1 MGNGQKELLIIIP
14 AYNEAKNIG
23 ALLDKLEEPEIA
35 DIADLLVM
43 NDASTDETANIVR
56 ARNHQVVTH
65 VYNLGYGS
73 GLQIGYKYALRNGY
87 RYVIQMDADGQ
98 HDACN
103 VREIYKRLKTKDE
116 KGHCPD
122 IVLGSRFVEGSADF
136 HTSVVK
142 KIAYTMFR
150 ILIRIGTG
158 KKIMDPTTGLQGL
171 SKRAFTFY
179 AGYNHFDDQY
189 PDANIIMQM
198 MLLGYRVEEIPAVM
212 HQRTEGISMHSG
224 LKPFFYMFRMMFS
237 IIAVWIRIK
246 LFHVDMEAVD
256 EVSIS

>member
-23 ALLDKLEEPEIA
+23 ALLDKLEEPEIM

-43 NDASTDETANIVR
+43 NDASIDETGNIVKE
-56 ARNHQVVTH
+56 RNHQVVTH

-73 GLQIGYKYALRNGY
+73 GLQTGYKYALRKGY
-87 RYVIQMDADGQ
+87 HYVIQMDADGQ

-103 VREIYKRLKTKDE
+103 IKEIYQRLKTKDE
-116 KGHCPD
+116 SGHCPD
-122 IVLGSRFVEGSADF
+122 IVLGSRFVEGSAVYP
-136 HTSVVK
+136 TSVTK
-142 KIAYTMFR
+142 KVAYTMFR

-171 SKRAFTFY
+171 SKRAFAFY

-198 MLLGYRVEEIPAVM
+198 MLLGYRVEEVPAVM
-212 HQRTEGISMHSG
+212 HLRTEGVSMHSG
-224 LKPFFYMFRMMFS
+224 LKPLFYMFRMMFS
-237 IIAVWIRIK
+237 IVAVWIRIK

-256 EVSIS
+256 DVSIS